1 VIRALTLVVVALATA
16 ACAATSAVAPRPAE
30 ANATPPPAAGAH
42 VAEDFSLRDVEGHDV
57 RLSSFA
63 GKVVLIDFW
72 QTWCVPCAA
81 EIPHLQRMYSEL
93 KDKGFVVLGISMD
106 GPETVAQVGPFI
118 QRNALTFPVLLDEE
132 TKVTA
137 LYNPARSA
145 PLAIL
150 IGRDG
155 RIVRT
160 REGYDAGDEKLI
172 EAEVKKLL
180 E

>member
-1 VIRALTLVVVALATA
+1 MRPSSLGALVCLGLLGCATA
-16 ACAATSAVAPRPAE
+16 APEVRSASAAA
-30 ANATPPPAAGAH
+30 PAAAP
-42 VAEDFSLRDVEGHDV
+42 VRNAEDFALRDVEGHDV
-57 RLSSFA
+57 RLSNYT
-63 GKVVLIDFW
+63 GKVVLLDFW
-72 QTWCVPCAA
+72 QTWCIPCAA
-81 EIPHLQRMYSEL
+81 EIPHLQRFYETY

-106 GPETVAQVGPFI
+106 GPETVAQVGPFV
-118 QRNALTFPVLLDEE
+118 QRYGLTFPVLLDEE
-132 TKVTA
+132 TRVTA

-145 PLAIL
+145 PLSVL

-172 EAEVKKLL
+172 ETDVQKAL